1 MMAKQFL
8 VIGAGLFGLSVAK
21 TLYGLGYDVMVVD
34 ENKDLIQ
41 KISGEVTNAAT
52 ADTTSEA
59 SLKALGVDDYDAV
72 ILAIGHDM
80 QASIMTAILL
90 ADLGARKIVAKAES
104 ELHGKV
110 LKKIG
115 IDQVVFP
122 ERDMG
127 RKLAHSLNAPSVIDL
142 FELSDDYSVV
152 EVNAPVDMAGKTLA
166 ELDLPGRYG
175 VTIIALRRDDGE
187 QTLVTPTAEDIIEA
201 EDVVVAVG
209 KNKGLKKL
217 EWI

>member
-1 MMAKQFL
+1 MAKQFL
-8 VIGAGLFGLSVAK
+8 VIGAGLFGISVAK
-21 TLYGLGYDVMVVD
+21 TLYGLGHDVMVVD

-41 KISGEVTNAAT
+41 KISSEVTNAAT
-52 ADTTSEA
+52 ADTTGEA

-90 ADLGARKIVAKAES
+90 VDLGARKIVAKAET

-127 RKLAHSLNAPSVIDL
+127 QKLAHSLNTPSVIDL

-152 EVNAPVDMAGKTLA
+152 EVNAPENMAGKSLA
-166 ELDLPGRYG
+166 KLDLPGRYG
-175 VTIIALRRDDGE
+175 VNIIALRRSDGE

-201 EDVVVAVG
+201 EDVIVAVG

-217 EWI
+217 EWV